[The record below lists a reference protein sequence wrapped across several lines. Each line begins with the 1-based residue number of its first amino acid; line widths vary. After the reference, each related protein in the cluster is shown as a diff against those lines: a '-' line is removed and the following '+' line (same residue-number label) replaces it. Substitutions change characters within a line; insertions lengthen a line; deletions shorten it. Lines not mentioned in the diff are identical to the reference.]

1 MDFAHFVKKRQGGTR
16 IAGALGAMLLPAA
29 VLFLWDLGC
38 QGKLPWFQKEG
49 TDS

>member
-1 MDFAHFVKKRQGGTR
+1 
-16 IAGALGAMLLPAA
+16 
-29 VLFLWDLGC
+29 VLFLWDLGF